1 MTLLLASVNGPDE
14 AEVAV
19 AQGADII
26 DLKDTSK
33 GAFGA
38 VTSDIVR
45 ATVTAVAGRRPVSA
59 VTGELAME
67 PEMLVAAASAM
78 AEAGANYVK
87 VALFPGPKRE
97 ACIRALSPLAR
108 RVKIVGVM
116 FADDG
121 WDQALIPPMAESGFA
136 GGMLDTARKGSGS
149 LLAHIDIPVLGNIV
163 DALRANGLLAGLA
176 GSLESPDI
184 PRLLLLSPDI
194 LGFRG
199 ALCAGQNR
207 NARIDAEAVGVI
219 RALIPADLR
228 GFAQDGARPA
238 KVDYRLL
245 AARGYAHD
253 HRKDEVTD
261 LIFVHDLVLP
271 VRIGTYARE
280 RYKPQNVRFNVDVK
294 VLRAGHAPEDMRDV
308 FSYDIITDSI
318 RMIVAQEHIGL
329 VEMLA
334 ERIAAVVLTHPRVT
348 SAKVRV
354 EKLDVGPG
362 AVGVEIIREHSADTA
377 QVHHLFA
384 YGNSESDPKVGG

>member
-1 MTLLLASVNGPDE
+1 MTLLLASVNGPAE
-14 AEVAV
+14 AEIAV
-19 AQGADII
+19 AQGVDIV

-38 VTSDIVR
+38 VTPDVVR
-45 ATVTAVAGRRPVSA
+45 ATMTAVAGRRPVSA

-67 PEMLVAAASAM
+67 PETLVAAAGAM
-78 AEAGANYVK
+78 ADAGADYVK
-87 VALFPGPKRE
+87 VALYNGPHR
-97 ACIRALSPLAR
+97 ADCIRALSALAR

-121 WDQALIPPMAESGFA
+121 WDQALIPLMAESGFA
-136 GGMLDTARKGSGS
+136 GGMLDTAHKRGGN
-149 LLAHIDIPVLGNIV
+149 LLAHIDIPTLGNIV
-163 DALRANGLLAGLA
+163 DAFRAKGLLAGLA
-176 GSLESPDI
+176 GSLEAPDI

-199 ALCAGQNR
+199 ALCTGQNR
-207 NARIDAEAVGVI
+207 TARIDAAAVDVI
-219 RALIPADLR
+219 RALIPADQR
-228 GFAQDGARPA
+228 GFAHNGVRPT
-238 KVDYRLL
+238 KVDFRLL
-245 AARGYAHD
+245 AARGYSVD
-253 HRKDEVTD
+253 HRKDETQD
-261 LIFVHDLVLP
+261 LIFVHDFVLP

-280 RYKPQNVRFNVDVK
+280 RDQPQNVRFNVEVK
-294 VLRAGHAPEDMRDV
+294 VLRASHAPEDMRDV

-334 ERIAAVVLTHPRVT
+334 ERIAAVVLTYPRVA

-362 AVGVEIIREHSADTA
+362 AVGVEIVRERAAETA

-384 YGNSESDPKVGG
+384 YGSEGDPKARG

>member
-1 MTLLLASVNGPDE
+1 MTLLLASVNGPAE
-14 AEVAV
+14 AEIAV
-19 AQGADII
+19 AQGVDIV

-38 VTSDIVR
+38 VTPDVVR

-67 PEMLVAAASAM
+67 PALLVAAAGAM
-78 AEAGANYVK
+78 ADAGAGYVK
-87 VALFPGPKRE
+87 VALFPGPHR
-97 ACIRALSPLAR
+97 ADCIRALSALAR

-121 WDQALIPPMAESGFA
+121 WDQALIPLMAENGFA
-136 GGMLDTARKGSGS
+136 GGMLDTAHKGGGD
-149 LLAHIDIPVLGNIV
+149 LLAHIDIPTLGNVV
-163 DALRANGLLAGLA
+163 DAFRAKGLLAGLA
-176 GSLESPDI
+176 GSLEAPDI

-199 ALCAGQNR
+199 ALCIGQDR
-207 NARIDAEAVGVI
+207 TARIDAAAVDVI
-219 RALIPADLR
+219 RALIPADQR
-228 GFAQDGARPA
+228 GFAQNGVQPT

-245 AARGYAHD
+245 AARGYSLD
-253 HRKDEVTD
+253 HRRDETTD
-261 LIFVHDLVLP
+261 LIFVHDFVLP

-280 RYKPQNVRFNVDVK
+280 RDKPQNVRFNVEVK

-318 RMIVAQEHIGL
+318 RMIIAQEHIGL

-334 ERIAAVVLTHPRVT
+334 ERIAAVVLTYPRVT

-362 AVGVEIIREHSADTA
+362 AVGVEIMRERPAETA

-384 YGNSESDPKVGG
+384 YGSEGDPKARG